1 MVDEKTLPYRK
12 MPTNTYRMM
21 GLEYHQWM
29 FKLVGK
35 HLMRKNIYLKL
46 LIIIKGR
53 SNFTVQSLKD
63 STLIM

>member
-1 MVDEKTLPYRK
+1 
-12 MPTNTYRMM
+12 MM

-29 FKLVGK
+29 LKLVGK